1 MAVTTESVTSASVSD
16 RMIYGSW
23 TTDGT
28 KGDHTIT
35 APVNV
40 AFVFV
45 CLDAAATN
53 PLLLFKHVGDDSDS
67 QLTTGSTGVITSP
80 TDATGVTITNATGG
94 TGTTILVDS
103 DSQVNS
109 GENYWWAIV
118 KP

>member
-1 MAVTTESVTSASVSD
+1 
-16 RMIYGSW
+16 MIYGSW
-23 TTDGT
+23 TSDSTA
-28 KGDHTIT
+28 GDHTIT

-40 AFVFV
+40 SFVFV
-45 CLDAAATN
+45 CLDSKATN
-53 PLLLFKHVGDDSDS
+53 PLLLFKHVGDTTDS

-103 DSQVNS
+103 NSQTNS
-109 GENYWWAIV
+109 GVNYWWAIV